1 MSHGVVTGGQYGTQS
16 GCMPYSLPHCDHHEP
31 GPYPSCSGE
40 TRTPACKAKCEAS
53 E

>member
-53 E
+53 K